1 MAAVLEK
8 DERVKKDI
16 TICMSHLLVPT
27 ISAVMIVSNVPTGK
41 KQCFVVTAP

>member
-8 DERVKKDI
+8 DER
-16 TICMSHLLVPT
+16 LLVPT